1 MASDWI
7 NLFLRHLTSIF
18 LDWTQMNTTTNT
30 YKATQEMMDSFDD
43 NYVAYLGQNPFSM
56 LVLISDGEHRDTY
69 RRNKVCSSWCSS
81 EKSIFRIVSLS

>member
-1 MASDWI
+1 
-7 NLFLRHLTSIF
+7 
-18 LDWTQMNTTTNT
+18 MNTTTNT

-69 RRNKVCSSWCSS
+69 RRNKVSPSSLTI
-81 EKSIFRIVSLS
+81 EKSLESCRRAEKEVRHYPACDNERNFHLQR

>member
-1 MASDWI
+1 
-7 NLFLRHLTSIF
+7 
-18 LDWTQMNTTTNT
+18 MNTTTNT

-69 RRNKVCSSWCSS
+69 RRNKVCFSRSSN
-81 EKSIFRIVSLS
+81 EEPVFRIVLLS